1 MSIDPKDLL
10 PLVPPAF
17 EGVKALVG
25 LISPKA
31 VAGVGI
37 GQKITEFI
45 IDAEAKGLSPE
56 LTVEKLDELVLEL
69 KADIKFG
76 VG

>member
-1 MSIDPKDLL
+1 MSINPEDVM
-10 PLVPPAF
+10 PLVPAAF
-17 EGVKALVG
+17 STAKELIA

-31 VAGVGI
+31 VAGVNI

-56 LTVEKLDELVLEL
+56 LTIEKLDELVLEL

-76 VG
+76 V

>member
-1 MSIDPKDLL
+1 MGLDAKDIL
-10 PLVPPAF
+10 PLVPSMF
-17 EGVKALVG
+17 EGAKALAG
-25 LISPKA
+25 LVSRRA

-56 LTVEKLDELVLEL
+56 VTVEKLDELVLEL

-76 VG
+76 V

>member
-1 MSIDPKDLL
+1 MGIDAKDVL

-17 EGVKALVG
+17 EGLKALVG
-25 LISPKA
+25 LLSPRA

-45 IDAEAKGLSPE
+45 LDAEEKGLSPE
-56 LTVEKLDELVLEL
+56 LIVEKLDELVLEL

-76 VG
+76 V

>member
-1 MSIDPKDLL
+1 MSLDAKDILAL
-10 PLVPPAF
+10 IPAAF
-17 EGVKALVG
+17 STAKELAGMV
-25 LISPKA
+25 SPKA

-45 IDAEAKGLSPE
+45 IDAEAKGLTPE
-56 LTVEKLDELVLEL
+56 VIVEKLDELVLEL

-76 VG
+76 V

>member
-1 MSIDPKDLL
+1 MSIEPKDVL
-10 PLVPPAF
+10 PLVPAAF
-17 EGVKALVG
+17 DGLKALVG
-25 LISPKA
+25 LVSPNA

-45 IDAEAKGLSPE
+45 LDAEAKGLTPE

-76 VG
+76 T

>member
-1 MSIDPKDLL
+1 MSVNPEDIL
-10 PLVPPAF
+10 PLVPPAW

-37 GQKITEFI
+37 GQKITEFL
-45 IDAEAKGLSPE
+45 IDAEAKGLTPE
-56 LTVEKLDELVLEL
+56 LTIEKLDELVLDL

-76 VG
+76 V

>member
-1 MSIDPKDLL
+1 MIDPKDLL
-10 PLVPPAF
+10 PLVPAAF
-17 EGVKALVG
+17 STAKELIG

-31 VAGVGI
+31 VAGVSI
-37 GQKITEFI
+37 GQKITEFL
-45 IDAEAKGLSPE
+45 IDAEAKDLTPE

-76 VG
+76 V